1 MVRNGLHLER
11 RRADDGVAL
20 IAVLLLMFVGAA
32 AVSIIA
38 GTVVFAVGSN
48 AANKS
53 TTQSFI
59 AAESGRDAVLA
70 NVLAATCTLTASN
83 TVGSGHV
90 APFYVASA
98 DVCPSKTAGSTFT
111 ITSTGYDAS
120 GAASKI
126 VATYSRLVTY
136 ENQPG
141 GSLAYFSGT
150 FKLTKSTYTGDVVI
164 RDGDYNCN
172 SDSTIDGD
180 LWVPKGALEISSK
193 CVITGSIYV
202 RDSVNLKSSN
212 STVGKSVVAGGS
224 IAMSAGG
231 MIVGGDLVSNGNITV
246 DAGQVNGKAI
256 AAGTVDI
263 KSNPQTNVVGGAQP
277 NVSPAPAVFSP
288 TLNDVYAMTAWVD
301 LPAAKAVW
309 GTDVDWVTYTP
320 VPGSKKND
328 PTTCVG
334 DVTTSVTKALAS
346 GKTRVGIDYSAC
358 TTDVTV
364 KITSAAVNRDVLFL
378 IPSGVAMKVDISG
391 SVTSSSA
398 TRSQFFFI
406 HGDANTT
413 DPAPNCRAGGSTGDD
428 INLPTTL
435 GVDVM
440 FYTACGISKEPNSF
454 TGQYYAAN
462 DGNSHWVQPSFTC
475 KQMKWAPVIDL
486 GCKLG
491 QSAGS
496 GTGPTVT
503 TIQKPVRVTQVEVAP

>member
-1 MVRNGLHLER
+1 MTKNGLPSSR
-11 RRADDGVAL
+11 RSDDGVAL
-20 IAVLLLMFVGAA
+20 IAVLLMMFVGVA

-38 GTVVFAVGSN
+38 STVIYAIGSN
-48 AANKS
+48 VANKS

-70 NVLAATCTLTASN
+70 NVLAATCSLTASN
-83 TVGSGHV
+83 PVGSGHV
-90 APFYVASA
+90 APFYEASA

-120 GAASKI
+120 GATSKI

-180 LWVPKGALEISSK
+180 LWVPKGSLEISAK

-202 RDSVNLKSSN
+202 RDGVNLKSSN
-212 STVGKSVVAGGS
+212 SAVGKSVVAGGD
-224 IAMSAGG
+224 ITMSAGG
-231 MIVGGDLVSNGNITV
+231 MIVGVDLVSNGNITV
-246 DAGQVNGKAI
+246 DAGQVNGKAR
-256 AAGTVDI
+256 AAKTVDV
-263 KSNPQTNVVGGAQP
+263 KTNPQAIVLGGIEQ

-288 TLNDVYAMTAWVD
+288 SLADVFAMTAWVD
-301 LPAAKAVW
+301 LPSTKSVW
-309 GTDVDWVTYTP
+309 GADVDWVTYTP
-320 VPGSKKND
+320 
-328 PTTCVG
+328 TTDHKGNKVCTG
-334 DVTTSVTKALAS
+334 DVTASVTKTLAS
-346 GKTRVGIDYSAC
+346 GMNRVGIDYSAC
-358 TTDVTV
+358 TTDVTAKV
-364 KITSAAVNRDVLFL
+364 TSAALNRDVLFL
-378 IPSGVAMKVDISG
+378 VPSGVAMNVDISG
-391 SVTSSSA
+391 TVTSLLA
-398 TRSQFFFI
+398 AKSQFFFI

-413 DPAPNCRAGGSTGDD
+413 NPLPNCRVGGSAGDD
-428 INLPTTL
+428 ITLPATL

-440 FYTACGISKEPNSF
+440 FYTACGISKEPNAF

-475 KQMKWAPVIDL
+475 KQMKWTPVIDL

>member
-1 MVRNGLHLER
+1 M
-11 RRADDGVAL
+11 AL
-20 IAVLLLMFVGAA
+20 VAVLLLMFVGVA
-32 AVSIIA
+32 AVAVIA
-38 GTVVFAVGSN
+38 GSVFFAIGANASN
-48 AANKS
+48 KH

-70 NVLAATCTLTASN
+70 NVLSATCSLTASN
-83 TVGSGHV
+83 PLGGGGV

-98 DVCPSKTAGSTFT
+98 DVCPSATASSTFT

-120 GAASKI
+120 GAMSKI
-126 VATYSRLVTY
+126 VSTYSRLVTY

-180 LWVPKGALEISSK
+180 LWVPKGALEISAK
-193 CVITGSIYV
+193 CVITGNIYV
-202 RDSVNLKSSN
+202 RDGVNLKSSN

-224 IAMSAGG
+224 ITMSAGG
-231 MIVGGDLVSNGNITV
+231 MIVGGDLVSNGTITV
-246 DAGQVNGKAI
+246 DAGQVNGKVR
-256 AAGTVDI
+256 AAGVVDV
-263 KSNPQTNVVGGAQP
+263 KSNPQVLVVGAVEQ
-277 NVSPAPAVFSP
+277 NISPAPAVFSP
-288 TLNDVYAMTAWVD
+288 TLNDVFAMTAWVD

-320 VPGSKKND
+320 ETDKKGNKS
-328 PTTCVG
+328 CLL
-334 DVTTSVTKALAS
+334 DVASSMTKSLAT
-346 GKTRVGIDYSAC
+346 GMKRVGIDYSAC

-364 KITSAAVNRDVLFL
+364 TIGNASLNRDVLFL
-378 IPSGVAMKVDISG
+378 IPSGVAMNVKING
-391 SVTSSSA
+391 PVTSLLA
-398 TRSQFFFI
+398 AKSQLFFI

-413 DPAPNCRAGGSTGDD
+413 NPAPNCRTGGSAGDD
-428 INLPTTL
+428 IVLPATL
-435 GVDVM
+435 DAFVM
-440 FYTACGISKEPNSF
+440 FYTACGISKEPNAF

-475 KQMKWAPVIDL
+475 KSMKWAPVIDL

-491 QSAGS
+491 ESAGS

-503 TIQKPVRVTQVEVAP
+503 TIQKPVRVTQVEVKP

>member
-1 MVRNGLHLER
+1 MLTMRKNGLPSR
-11 RRADDGVAL
+11 GDDGVAL
-20 IAVLLLMFVGAA
+20 IAVLLMMFVGVA

-38 GTVVFAVGSN
+38 GTVIYAIGSN
-48 AANKS
+48 SANKS

-70 NVLAATCTLTASN
+70 NVLASTCTLTASN
-83 TVGSGHV
+83 PMTGSNV
-90 APFYVASA
+90 PPFYEASA
-98 DVCPSKTAGSTFT
+98 DVCPSNTAGSTFI
-111 ITSTGYDAS
+111 ITSTGFDAS
-120 GAASKI
+120 GAKSKI

-180 LWVPKGALEISSK
+180 LWVPKGSLEISAK
-193 CVITGSIYV
+193 CVITGSLYV
-202 RDSVNLKSSN
+202 RDGVNLKSAN
-212 STVGKSVVAGGS
+212 SSVGKSVVAGGD
-224 IAMSAGG
+224 ITMSAGG
-231 MIVGGDLVSNGNITV
+231 MVVGVDLVSNGNITV
-246 DAGQVNGKAI
+246 DAGQVNGKAR
-256 AAGTVDI
+256 AAKTVDV
-263 KSNPQTNVVGGAQP
+263 KSNPQAIVQGGIEQ
-277 NVSPAPAVFSP
+277 NLSPAPAVFTP
-288 TLNDVYAMTAWVD
+288 TLNDVWAMTAWVD
-301 LPAAKAVW
+301 LPTSKSVW
-309 GTDVDWVTYTP
+309 GTDVDWVTYAP
-320 VPGSKKND
+320 LPGAKKND
-328 PTTCVG
+328 PPTCTG
-334 DVTTSVTKALAS
+334 DVTASVTKTLAS
-346 GKTRVGIDYSAC
+346 GMNRVGIDYSAC

-364 KITSAAVNRDVLFL
+364 TISSAALNRDVLFL
-378 IPSGVAMKVDISG
+378 VPSGVAMEVKITG
-391 SVTSSSA
+391 TVTSLQA
-398 TRSQFFFI
+398 TPSQFFFI

-413 DPAPNCRAGGSTGDD
+413 NPAPNCRAGGSTGDA
-428 INLPTTL
+428 ITVPATL

-440 FYTACGISKEPNSF
+440 FYTACGISKEPNLF

-462 DGNSHWVQPSFTC
+462 DGNSHWVQPAFTC
-475 KQMKWAPVIDL
+475 KQMKWPPVIDL